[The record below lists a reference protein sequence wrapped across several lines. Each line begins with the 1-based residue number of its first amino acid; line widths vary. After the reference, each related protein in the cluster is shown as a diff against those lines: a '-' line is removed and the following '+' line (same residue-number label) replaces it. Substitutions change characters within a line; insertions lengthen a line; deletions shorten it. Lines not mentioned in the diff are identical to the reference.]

1 MLNLKLPGCATRH
14 NHFKEHG
21 EGTLEAAW
29 DDRTKLHNRPT
40 YSTATTAVAKGGP
53 QACEGKGW
61 ASSSGS
67 CCRELADPAPELPP
81 CADLHAELR
90 VDGVQQPGHMR
101 DAAELRG
108 VCEQGVD
115 ATA

>member
-1 MLNLKLPGCATRH
+1 MPPP
-14 NHFKEHG
+14 E
-21 EGTLEAAW
+21 TLLQ
-29 DDRTKLHNRPT
+29 TPM
-40 YSTATTAVAKGGP
+40 P
-53 QACEGKGW
+53 QAQGRAQIASSHTACEGKGW